1 MKTNNLIEKWEASLS
16 RANGNFQMVVL
27 ETIAKYNN
35 GASKGIINDALSLA
49 NPGREPSFFNSHV
62 VWRVL
67 KTKGMIRERQDP
79 QEIVYVLNITKP
91 TKKDRDQVRK
101 AASKAR
107 RQYEAGK
114 K

>member
-1 MKTNNLIEKWEASLS
+1 
-16 RANGNFQMVVL
+16 
-27 ETIAKYNN
+27 
-35 GASKGIINDALSLA
+35 
-49 NPGREPSFFNSHV
+49 
-62 VWRVL
+62 
-67 KTKGMIRERQDP
+67 MIRERQDP